1 MDKRYEVYALA
12 DAHFYETPDRLAGA
26 GEAAPLYATARRAVP
41 EGWEATRVGDWLTL
55 SPLGPDGTPAAGP
68 AQGWKIHAS
77 ATRANAEEIAAA
89 VWDYCVP
96 RRIPFK
102 FVPGPHLLHLR
113 NTKYAARDSS
123 GKFVT
128 VYPADEEQLHT
139 VLSELGALLKGF
151 EGPYI
156 LTDLRWG
163 DGPLYV
169 RYGAFARRFVVDERG
184 SLVPAVLD
192 GDGRLVP
199 DRRAPSFQVPEWVTL
214 PAFLEPHL
222 AARNTTTVGELPY
235 RIEKALHFSNGGGV
249 YAGTDLRDGR
259 KVVLKEGRP
268 HAGLA
273 SDGADAIARLE
284 REKRALEAVSGTGVV
299 PEVRDWFTLGDH
311 RFLVMDF
318 VEGRPLNAFFAER
331 HPLLSPDPAP
341 GAVAAYTTW
350 AVRIH
355 RAVERAVEK
364 VHARGI
370 VFNDLHVFNVMV
382 APDEESVFLIDFEAA
397 ARAEENGRQ
406 VVAHPGFFAPADRRG
421 AEVDRYALACLR
433 LALFLPVTTLFVVD
447 RGKAAHL
454 AEVIAEQFPDVP
466 RDFLDEA
473 VAEITRAPS
482 ERGGPVT
489 GGAGTG
495 ARSTVPAVP
504 AVPSVPASR
513 VEPGDWP
520 HSRDSMVK
528 AILASATPERD
539 DRLFPGDVA
548 QFSDGGGL
556 GLAHGAAGVLYAL
569 AATGADRYDEGEL
582 WLLDHTAPA
591 PTGTP
596 LGFYDGLAGVAHVLD
611 LLGHRQRALDL
622 VDGILRERWQNLS
635 SDLHGGLAGLGLV
648 LGHLAHMTGE
658 PELRERAEEAADILV
673 RRLAEPAA
681 GAPRRRAGLL
691 RGASGPALFLL
702 RHYEATGERALLDA
716 AASALRRDLECC
728 VERENGALEVDEGWR
743 TMPYLGD
750 GSVGVG
756 LVLDEYL
763 AAAAGGPWTS
773 PYDSEPPGGAA
784 RGGRSATGGAQSP
797 AGADGPTTGG
807 TRPPAADDGRTIP
820 GDERT
825 TAGGRPGHANT
836 GTAAADDRPATP
848 GALSAT
854 RADARAAADDRRAT
868 AVGGPGHGSTGPTSE
883 GAGPAAGR
891 GGPAA
896 RSAGP
901 VIGGD
906 GRVAGSGGPGAERA
920 AGNGAHTADAFER
933 ARAGIVTAATSRF
946 YAQPGLFQG
955 RAGMILHLARTTAPG
970 ATRAR
975 LERQIDGLGWLAM
988 SYQGQLAF
996 PGHQMMRLSMDLA
1009 TGTAGCLLALAA
1021 ALDEGAGAHLP
1032 FLPPPHR
1039 RPH

>member
-12 DAHFYETPDRLAGA
+12 DAHFYETPDRLATGVAGA
-26 GEAAPLYATARRAVP
+26 AQGAVPLFETARRPIP
-41 EGWEATRVGDWLTL
+41 EDWATARVGDWLTL
-55 SPLGPDGTPAAGP
+55 TPLGADGAPAAAP

-77 ATRANAEEIAAA
+77 ATRANADRIAAI
-89 VWDYCVP
+89 VWDYCLP

-113 NTKYAARDSS
+113 NTKYAGRDTS
-123 GKFVT
+123 GKFIT

-139 VLSELGALLKGF
+139 VLRELGSLLEGF

-156 LTDLRWG
+156 LTDLRWH

-169 RYGAFARRFVVDERG
+169 RYGAFARMYVVDERG
-184 SLVPAVLD
+184 SLVPAVRD
-192 GDGRLVP
+192 DSGTLVP
-199 DRRAPSFQVPEWVTL
+199 DRRAPSFQVPEWVAL

-249 YAGTDLRDGR
+249 YAGTDTRDGR

-284 REKRALEAVSGTGVV
+284 REKRALEAVAGTGVV

-318 VEGRPLNAFFAER
+318 VAGRPLNSFFAER
-331 HPLLSPDPAP
+331 HPLLSPDPDP
-341 GAVAAYTTW
+341 QAVAAYTAW
-350 AVRIH
+350 AVSIH
-355 RAVERAVEK
+355 RAVECAVEK

-370 VFNDLHVFNVMV
+370 VFNDLHVFNIMV
-382 APDEESVFLIDFEAA
+382 APDEGSVFLIDFEAA
-397 ARAEENGRQ
+397 APAEENGRQ
-406 VVAHPGFFAPADRRG
+406 VVAHPGFFAPPDRRG
-421 AEVDRYALACLR
+421 ADVDRYALACLR
-433 LALFLPVTTLFVVD
+433 LALFLPVTTLLVVD

-454 AEVIAEQFPDVP
+454 AEVIAQQFPDVP
-466 RDFLDEA
+466 KEFLDEA
-473 VAEITRAPS
+473 VAEITRD
-482 ERGGPVT
+482 VC
-489 GGAGTG
+489 GTG
-495 ARSTVPAVP
+495 APAGGTGAP
-504 AVPSVPASR
+504 ERVPSAPASR

-520 HSRDSMVK
+520 HSRDSMIK

-539 DRLFPGDVA
+539 DRLYPGDVA

-569 AATGADRYDEGEL
+569 AATGAERHDEGER
-582 WLLDHTAPA
+582 WLLDHTAQA

-596 LGFYDGLAGVAHVLD
+596 LGLYDGLAGVAHTLD

-622 VDGILRERWQNLS
+622 VDGILRERWQHLS
-635 SDLHGGLAGLGLV
+635 SDLQGGLAGLGLV
-648 LGHLAHMTGE
+648 LGQLAATTGE
-658 PELRERAEEAADILV
+658 SELRERAAEAADLLV
-673 RRLAEPAA
+673 RRLAEPAPA
-681 GAPRRRAGLL
+681 APRRRAGLM

-702 RHYEATGERALLDA
+702 RRYEETGERALLEA
-716 AASALRRDLECC
+716 AGVALRRDLECC
-728 VERENGALEVDEGWR
+728 AEREGGAVEVDEGWR

-756 LVLDEYL
+756 LVLDDY
-763 AAAAGGPWTS
+763 AAHVP
-773 PYDSEPPGGAA
+773 D
-784 RGGRSATGGAQSP
+784 
-797 AGADGPTTGG
+797 AGAEFT
-807 TRPPAADDGRTIP
+807 
-820 GDERT
+820 
-825 TAGGRPGHANT
+825 
-836 GTAAADDRPATP
+836 
-848 GALSAT
+848 
-854 RADARAAADDRRAT
+854 
-868 AVGGPGHGSTGPTSE
+868 
-883 GAGPAAGR
+883 
-891 GGPAA
+891 
-896 RSAGP
+896 
-901 VIGGD
+901 
-906 GRVAGSGGPGAERA
+906 
-920 AGNGAHTADAFER
+920 R
-933 ARAGIVTAATSRF
+933 ARAGILTAATSRF

-975 LERQIDGLGWLAM
+975 LDEQIAGLGWSAM
-988 SYQGQLAF
+988 PYQGQLAF

-1009 TGTAGCLLALAA
+1009 TGTAGTLLALAA
-1021 ALDEGAGAHLP
+1021 AFGSGDEGVAAHLP

-1039 RPH
+1039 RPL

>member
-12 DAHFYETPDRLAGA
+12 DAHFYETPDRLTGD
-26 GEAAPLYATARRAVP
+26 GPAPQFDTACRPVP
-41 EGWEATRVGDWLTL
+41 EGWASARTGDWLTL
-55 SPLGPDGTPAAGP
+55 TPLDADGSPAPGP

-77 ATRANAEEIAAA
+77 ATRANAERIAAI

-96 RRIPFK
+96 RRVPFK

-113 NTKYAARDSS
+113 NTKYAGRDTS

-128 VYPADEEQLHT
+128 VYPSDEEQLHT
-139 VLSELGALLKGF
+139 VLRELGALLEGF

-156 LTDLRWG
+156 LTDLRWS

-169 RYGAFARRFVVDERG
+169 RYGAFARSYVVDDRG
-184 SLVPAVLD
+184 SLVPAVRD
-192 GDGRLVP
+192 GAGTLVP

-214 PAFLEPHL
+214 PPFLEPHL

-249 YAGTDLRDGR
+249 YAGTDTRDGR

-273 SDGADAIARLE
+273 SDGADAITRLE
-284 REKRALEAVSGTGVV
+284 REKRALEAVAGTGVV

-311 RFLVMDF
+311 RFLVMDL
-318 VEGRPLNAFFAER
+318 VEGRPLNSFFAER
-331 HPLLSPDPAP
+331 HPLLSPDPDP
-341 GAVAAYTTW
+341 RAVAAYTAW

-355 RAVERAVEK
+355 GAVERAVRK

-370 VFNDLHVFNVMV
+370 VFNDLHVFNIMV
-382 APDEESVFLIDFEAA
+382 APDEESVYLIDFEAA
-397 ARAEENGRQ
+397 APAGENGRQ
-406 VVAHPGFFAPADRRG
+406 VVAHPGFFAPPDRRG
-421 AEVDRYALACLR
+421 ADVDRYALACLR

-466 RDFLDEA
+466 GEFLDGA
-473 VAEITRAPS
+473 VAEITRDVRADGPAPD
-482 ERGGPVT
+482 GGGSGAPVR
-489 GGAGTG
+489 AA
-495 ARSTVPAVP
+495 AR
-504 AVPSVPASR
+504 VPSAPAFR

-569 AATGADRYDEGEL
+569 AATGAERHDDGER

-596 LGFYDGLAGVAHVLD
+596 LGLYDGLAGVAHVLD

-648 LGHLAHMTGE
+648 LGDLARRTGE
-658 PELRERAEEAADILV
+658 PGLRERAAEAADIV
-673 RRLAEPAA
+673 VTRLAEPV
-681 GAPRRRAGLL
+681 PDTPRRRRAGLL

-702 RHYEATGERALLDA
+702 RQYEQTGERRLLEA
-716 AASALRRDLECC
+716 AGIALRRDLAVCS
-728 VERENGALEVDEGWR
+728 EREGGALEVDEGWR
-743 TMPYLGD
+743 TLPYLGD

-756 LVLDEYL
+756 AVLDDH
-763 AAAAGGPWTS
+763 AAHTG
-773 PYDSEPPGGAA
+773 D
-784 RGGRSATGGAQSP
+784 ATGEF
-797 AGADGPTTGG
+797 D
-807 TRPPAADDGRTIP
+807 
-820 GDERT
+820 
-825 TAGGRPGHANT
+825 
-836 GTAAADDRPATP
+836 
-848 GALSAT
+848 
-854 RADARAAADDRRAT
+854 
-868 AVGGPGHGSTGPTSE
+868 
-883 GAGPAAGR
+883 
-891 GGPAA
+891 
-896 RSAGP
+896 
-901 VIGGD
+901 
-906 GRVAGSGGPGAERA
+906 
-920 AGNGAHTADAFER
+920 R
-933 ARAGIVTAATSRF
+933 ARAGILTAATSRF

-955 RAGMILHLARTTAPG
+955 RAGMILHLARTSTPG
-970 ATRAR
+970 ATRSR
-975 LERQIDGLGWLAM
+975 LDEQIAALGWFAM
-988 SYQGQLAF
+988 PYQGQLAF
-996 PGHQMMRLSMDLA
+996 PGHQMMRLSMDLG

-1021 ALDEGAGAHLP
+1021 ALDPDGTGATAHLP

-1039 RPH
+1039 RPS